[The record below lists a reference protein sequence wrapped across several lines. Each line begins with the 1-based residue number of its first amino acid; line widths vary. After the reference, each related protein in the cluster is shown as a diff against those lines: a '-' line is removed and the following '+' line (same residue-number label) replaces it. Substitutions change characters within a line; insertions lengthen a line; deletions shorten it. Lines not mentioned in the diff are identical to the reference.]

1 MGIRTKIFGNS
12 RDRFGRFVLR
22 QARLGGAQAQ
32 YDAESFAVRVRRDS
46 TAQWSGLLLGT
57 LFREVSLLNRA
68 ERAELVRQRLR
79 AALYLPTLPQTW
91 AAAQPL
97 LRIVL
102 RGTGNVSGLDLDN
115 LPLRRPSALP
125 YLDEMAVIDLPDAI
139 AYATTKLVTSWGVTH
154 DQVFAAAMSN
164 VAASADVPP
173 PPPGGPV
180 VLTFV
185 DDTNNY
191 LASRLLVPHWLAS
204 LAEHVGG
211 RPVAFAPSNGTVI
224 VCADHPEHLPE
235 LHDMV
240 RAQFRDDPR
249 SLSPQAYTVDAL
261 GALTAYRAAA
271 PGRLADVIHHAQL
284 LLAVNSYDAQTS
296 ALQELHSREGLDLH
310 VAALITAQRSDGSV
324 FSAASW
330 AEAMP
335 SLLPKAD
342 YIAFT
347 GRGET
352 FFVPWST
359 VARQTDLM
367 PTPGHR
373 PQRFLVES
381 WPADEII
388 DDLRKAAVA
397 P

>member
-1 MGIRTKIFGNS
+1 
-12 RDRFGRFVLR
+12 
-22 QARLGGAQAQ
+22 LGGAEAQ
-32 YDAESFAVRVRRDS
+32 YDPQSFAVRVRRDS
-46 TAQWSGLLLGT
+46 QAGWSVLLLSN
-57 LFREVSLLNRA
+57 LFREVTGLSKYQRT
-68 ERAELVRQRLR
+68 EVVRQRVGT
-79 AALYLPTLPQTW
+79 ALYLPTLPQTW
-91 AAAQPL
+91 SQAQPL
-97 LRIVL
+97 LRVVL
-102 RGTGNVSGLDLDN
+102 RGTGYALDTDQDN
-115 LPLRRPSALP
+115 PPLRRPSALP
-125 YLDEMAVIDLPDAI
+125 YLDEMAVVDLPDAI
-139 AYATTKLVTSWGVTH
+139 GYATTKLATTWGVTPEE
-154 DQVFAAAMSN
+154 VFATGMAN

-185 DDTNNY
+185 DESNSY

-249 SLSPQAYTVDAL
+249 SLSPQAYTVDAV
-261 GALTAYRAAA
+261 GGLTAYRATA
-271 PGRLADVIHHAQL
+271 PGRLADVIHHAQT
-284 LLAVNSYDAQTS
+284 LLAVNSYDAQTA
-296 ALQELHSREGLDLH
+296 ALQELFTREGLDLH
-310 VAALITAQRSDGSV
+310 VGSLLTAQRPDGSV

-330 AEAMP
+330 ADTVP
-335 SLLPKAD
+335 SLLPRAD
-342 YIAFT
+342 FIAFT
-347 GRGET
+347 GRDET

-359 VARQTDLM
+359 VAEQTELM

-373 PQRFLVES
+373 PQRFLVEQ
-381 WPADEII
+381 WPADEVINN
-388 DDLRKAAVA
+388 LRLQSTT